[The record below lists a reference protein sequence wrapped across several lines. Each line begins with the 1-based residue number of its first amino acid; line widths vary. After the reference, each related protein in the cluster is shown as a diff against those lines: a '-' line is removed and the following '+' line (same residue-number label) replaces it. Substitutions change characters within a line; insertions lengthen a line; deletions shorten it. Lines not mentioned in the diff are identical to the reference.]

1 MKNKF
6 NSPRPRNRVK
16 KSLFYWFKNT
26 YKTKY
31 KQLTTISL
39 TAMPLWGCTPTPRG
53 ISEGENSILAP

>member
-39 TAMPLWGCTPTPRG
+39 TAMPLKGMC
-53 ISEGENSILAP
+53 S